1 MPSIEG
7 IRKSTNSYFSSLST
21 LYFVTGDLKFFVQIG
36 NILSILKNFRR
47 KLIKSIVI
55 LVDFIDNRIK

>member
-7 IRKSTNSYFSSLST
+7 IRKSTNLYFSSLST
-21 LYFVTGDLKFFVQIG
+21 LYFVTGDLNFFVQIG
-36 NILSILKNFRR
+36 NILSILKNFKR

>member
-7 IRKSTNSYFSSLST
+7 IRKSTNLYFSSLST
-21 LYFVTGDLKFFVQIG
+21 LYFVTGNLNFFVQIG